1 MIKLDTD
8 IPDTSSNSVYP
19 FERLFDQI
27 YIINLSTRT
36 DRWENMKKKTWE
48 DLELANIVESRRWME
63 GLSHILTLGEH

>member
-36 DRWENMKKKTWE
+36 DRWENMKKT
-48 DLELANIVESRRWME
+48 
-63 GLSHILTLGEH
+63 